1 MNASVGPARAK
12 RGDFVCGEFL
22 EGLFQFILD
31 GETRALALPALIG
44 LTVVGD
50 AQSDSHCKVSVLA
63 GDLKLPEV
71 LRA

>member
-31 GETRALALPALIG
+31 GQPRALALPALIG
-44 LTVVGD
+44 LAVVGD
-50 AQSDSHCKVSVLA
+50 AQSNPH
-63 GDLKLPEV
+63 
-71 LRA
+71 